1 MPVKPNKD
9 KPKLIDLIL
18 EFQYG
23 KLFGRMGILV
33 ITVAIVMFLTI
44 KFLMGINTVAL
55 DPKTCKISNW
65 DVAYL
70 VFHKQQILRNTSLL
84 FQNSLRENQ
93 AVLRHIND
101 GINPFKSST
110 DGNITRARK
119 IKKSKF
125 MWKSMAKRLTKENL
139 AIIRCL
145 AKLPKYK
152 F

>member
-1 MPVKPNKD
+1 MPV

-23 KLFGRMGILV
+23 KLFGQAGIVV
-33 ITVAIVMFLTI
+33 ITVSIIIFLIV
-44 KFLMGINTVAL
+44 KFLVGINTVIL
-55 DPKTCKISNW
+55 NPKTCKISNW

-70 VFHKQQILRNTSLL
+70 IFHKQQILRNTSLV
-84 FQNSLRENQ
+84 FQSSLRENQ
-93 AVLRHIND
+93 VVLRHIND
-101 GINPFKSST
+101 GVNPFKSST

-139 AIIRCL
+139 AIIKCL